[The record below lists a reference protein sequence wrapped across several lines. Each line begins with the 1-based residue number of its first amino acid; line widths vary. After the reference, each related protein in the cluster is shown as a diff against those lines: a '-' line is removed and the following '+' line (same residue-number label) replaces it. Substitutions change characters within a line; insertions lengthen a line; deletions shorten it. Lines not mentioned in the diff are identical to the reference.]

1 MGITLENNLR
11 KRVDLLNGENFG
23 EMRHG
28 SLFSG
33 IGGFDL
39 AAEWMGWDNVFHCE
53 IDAKAQ
59 KVLKKRFPGS
69 RLIKDVRDIYRFTDE
84 YEDLYGDR
92 EVMWCARHNE
102 DFSDCECIGCSE
114 WDDEIGCLDIIT
126 AGFPCQ
132 PFSNLG
138 KQKGK
143 LDERN
148 MWPETIRVIRRLKPA
163 WFVGENVPGIVSW
176 DNGKFFSEL
185 QNQIRDEGYEVWS
198 IVIPASAV
206 GAEHERERIWI
217 VANDKSQR
225 VQGVR
230 AKGKQKSRTLDSPLL
245 PLRDSNGKWKIEP
258 DFRRANDGIPRKM
271 DRLKLIGNAIVPQ
284 VAYEIFK
291 AIEKMNVVLSVQE
304 CEARDAK

>member
-1 MGITLENNLR
+1 
-11 KRVDLLNGENFG
+11 
-23 EMRHG
+23 MRHG

-39 AAEWMGWDNVFHCE
+39 AAEWIGWENVFHCE
-53 IDAKAQ
+53 IDSKAQ
-59 KVLKKRFPGS
+59 KVLKKRFPET
-69 RLIKDVRDIYRFTDE
+69 RLIKDVRDIYRFADE

-92 EVMWCARHNE
+92 EVMWCARHNK

-114 WDDEIGCLDIIT
+114 WDDEIGIIDIIT

-132 PFSNLG
+132 PFSNS
-138 KQKGK
+138 GK
-143 LDERN
+143 LKGTNDERN
-148 MWPETIRVIRRLKPA
+148 MWPETIRIIQCIKPK

-185 QNQIRDEGYEVWS
+185 QNQIKKEGYEVWS

-217 VANDKSQR
+217 IANDKSQR
-225 VQGVR
+225 IQRVW
-230 AKGKQKSRTLDSPLL
+230 AKREQQPRSLGTALL
-245 PLRDSNGKWKIEP
+245 PLRNSNGEWQVEP
-258 DFRRANDGIPRKM
+258 DIRRTNDGVPRKM

-291 AIEKMNVVLSVQE
+291 AIEQVNQNSCKP
-304 CEARDAK
+304 